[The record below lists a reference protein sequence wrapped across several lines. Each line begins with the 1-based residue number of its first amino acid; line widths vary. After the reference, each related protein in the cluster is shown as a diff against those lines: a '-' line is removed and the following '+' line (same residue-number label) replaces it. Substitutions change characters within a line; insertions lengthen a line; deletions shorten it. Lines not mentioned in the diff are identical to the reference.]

1 MYKKIIVIFLAC
13 SLLLIL
19 PACDGLDRSAQ
30 DTGRNDTLID
40 ILTPEGAEVVTD
52 VEDLLILDSLKP
64 YSELIDFYKTVIVEL
79 YIQETGL
86 NDSREGIWIYSGI
99 FEGIKPITIEM
110 RESGE
115 SVRIY
120 IIY

>member
-1 MYKKIIVIFLAC
+1 MYKKMIILCLAC
-13 SLLLIL
+13 LLLLIL
-19 PACDGLDRSAQ
+19 PACDGLDRSTQ

-64 YSELIDFYKTVIVEL
+64 LSELIDFYKTVLVEL

-99 FEGIKPITIEM
+99 FEGTKPITIEM
-110 RESGE
+110 RDSGE

>member
-1 MYKKIIVIFLAC
+1 MYKKIIIVFLAC

-19 PACDGLDRSAQ
+19 PACGGLDRSAR
-30 DTGRNDTLID
+30 DTGRNETLIA

-52 VEDLLILDSLKP
+52 VEDLLILDSLMP
-64 YSELIDFYKTVIVEL
+64 LSELIDFYKTVLVEL

-99 FEGIKPITIEM
+99 FEGTKPITIEM
-110 RESGE
+110 RDNGE